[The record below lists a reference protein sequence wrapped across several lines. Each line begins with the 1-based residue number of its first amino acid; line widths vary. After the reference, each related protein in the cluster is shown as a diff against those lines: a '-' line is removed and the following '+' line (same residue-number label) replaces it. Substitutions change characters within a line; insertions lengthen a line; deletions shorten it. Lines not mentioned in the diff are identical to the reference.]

1 MSLEMDIRET
11 IRDIALKE
19 IVSVAEMVKVKHKPF
34 PYRKKS
40 ELKKELGI
48 NEAYYQKLVRAG
60 MREVILQDGD
70 KTIWVS
76 KTQLTQLMDKL
87 AE

>member
-19 IVSVAEMVKVKHKPF
+19 IGSVAEMVKVKHKPF
-34 PYRKKS
+34 PYHKKS

>member
-11 IRDIALKE
+11 IRAIALEE
-19 IVSVAEMVKVKHKPF
+19 IEAVAEVVKHKNKSF
-34 PYRKKS
+34 PYHKKS
-40 ELKKELGI
+40 DLKKDLKI

-60 MREVILQDGD
+60 LREVILEEGD

-76 KTQLTQLMDKL
+76 EIHLRQLMDEL

>member
-11 IRDIALKE
+11 IRDISLEE
-19 IVSVAEMVKVKHKPF
+19 IKAVAEEIKERNKIFH
-34 PYRKKS
+34 YEKKTD
-40 ELKKELGI
+40 LKKDLKI
-48 NEAYYQKLVRAG
+48 NEAYYQKLVKAG
-60 MREVILQDGD
+60 LREVILQDGD

-76 KTQLTQLMDKL
+76 KLQLNQLMDEL